1 MNMIYGQIAIG
12 RGTKRVALQP
22 IAISVELLT
31 IGIVRERV
39 MSKWTVWAGGSEVNW
54 QHYTH
59 KIDAERVAEFWRE
72 VKGYDDVIV
81 EEVA

>member
-1 MNMIYGQIAIG
+1 MPSLICLWQIERFLYPVRTLRAGINYFQE
-12 RGTKRVALQP
+12 R
-22 IAISVELLT
+22 IA
-31 IGIVRERV
+31 
-39 MSKWTVWAGGSEVNW
+39 MSRWTVWVGGSELNW

-81 EEVA
+81 EQVP

>member
-1 MNMIYGQIAIG
+1 MKEKAIRCVGIG
-12 RGTKRVALQP
+12 RRA
-22 IAISVELLT
+22 
-31 IGIVRERV
+31 

>member
-1 MNMIYGQIAIG
+1 LKVYGRLEGERATIL
-12 RGTKRVALQP
+12 RGAYRAYQQT
-22 IAISVELLT
+22 
-31 IGIVRERV
+31 RERA
-39 MSKWTVWAGGSEVNW
+39 MSKWTVWAGGSEINW

>member
-1 MNMIYGQIAIG
+1 MPSLICLWQIERFSYPVRTLLAG
-12 RGTKRVALQP
+12 VNYLER
-22 IAISVELLT
+22 IA
-31 IGIVRERV
+31 
-39 MSKWTVWAGGSEVNW
+39 MSRWTVWVGGSELNW

-81 EEVA
+81 EQVP

>member
-1 MNMIYGQIAIG
+1 MLIAY
-12 RGTKRVALQP
+12 RVYQRRK
-22 IAISVELLT
+22 E
-31 IGIVRERV
+31 RE

>member
-1 MNMIYGQIAIG
+1 LKCGYKYNDKKVFIWKMH
-12 RGTKRVALQP
+12 LQTDTQ
-22 IAISVELLT
+22 A
-31 IGIVRERV
+31 RERA
-39 MSKWTVWAGGSEVNW
+39 MSKWTVWVGGSEINW

>member
-1 MNMIYGQIAIG
+1 MASVFVRI
-12 RGTKRVALQP
+12 TLKKRTRMMTVQ
-22 IAISVELLT
+22 
-31 IGIVRERV
+31 RRRV
-39 MSKWTVWAGGSEVNW
+39 MSKWTVWVGGSEVNW

-72 VKGYDDVIV
+72 VKGYDDVVV

>member
-1 MNMIYGQIAIG
+1 
-12 RGTKRVALQP
+12 
-22 IAISVELLT
+22 
-31 IGIVRERV
+31 

-81 EEVA
+81 EEIK